1 MTKKKDRDKTPALAA
16 DAFTTIV
23 GTAAVASTLVTSG
36 PSCDLPGPSTELPAH
51 DQGLLTSM
59 STLSVGAKAFH
70 PSHNTE
76 AQQSY
81 LNALQAVSTIHKA
94 METNS
99 KLLVSCSDKLET
111 ALSAFSTHSSEVKG
125 SLQNIHMDLQKNL
138 KHATDFGAYMQ
149 AELAKLHILGVNS
162 LTSIQGLHSTN
173 PIVAN
178 VASPAA
184 TSAMPPIAD
193 TEMAEDHSSDPS
205 RSPSP
210 SHDEDVV
217 DHTDLP
223 PPGCT
228 WMVDKNS
235 GLFYLWDTTT
245 RTVVNLPTIAPL
257 PVIPAV
263 SAQPAPQ
270 PTAYVA
276 VVAAHSPVDLA
287 GTLPKSSQGVAIS
300 TKKRKPDHSRPS
312 SLSGGRGSGRAYLTN
327 RNGYHRISQ
336 CNLLGSKLPAKPSN
350 L

>member
-1 MTKKKDRDKTPALAA
+1 
-16 DAFTTIV
+16 
-23 GTAAVASTLVTSG
+23 
-36 PSCDLPGPSTELPAH
+36 
-51 DQGLLTSM
+51 M

-111 ALSAFSTHSSEVKG
+111 TLSAFSTHSSEVKG

-193 TEMAEDHSSDPS
+193 NEMAEDHSFDPS

-223 PPGCT
+223 PRGCI

-257 PVIPAV
+257 PVLPAV

-270 PTAYVA
+270 PAAYAA

-312 SLSGGRGSGRAYLTN
+312 SLFFHSWRGTWLITYCPTSSCCKRSLMRESITFCSLFGKQKW
-327 RNGYHRISQ
+327 I
-336 CNLLGSKLPAKPSN
+336 PSN
-350 L
+350 K